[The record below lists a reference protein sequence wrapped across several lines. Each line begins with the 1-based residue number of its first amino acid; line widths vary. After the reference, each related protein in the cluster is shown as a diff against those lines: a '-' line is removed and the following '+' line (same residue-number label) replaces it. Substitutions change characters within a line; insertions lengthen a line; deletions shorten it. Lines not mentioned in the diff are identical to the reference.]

1 MEYSLRE
8 LCQLSGVSARTLRYY
23 DEIGLLKPVRVDA
36 TRYRYYDDASII
48 TLQTILFYHALRVPL
63 AEIRHLLCVPL
74 SEQSALLKAH
84 LLGLRSQYDALSDLI
99 HRVETTLASMKG
111 DYIMQNSIQFEDLKQ
126 TIVQENEA
134 LYGDELR
141 PLYGDERIAQ
151 SNAKIQGMT
160 QAQYQQAQALS
171 AQLKTT
177 LQKALLEGDPSG
189 TLAQKAFTLHKQ
201 WLCYHW
207 PSYSKQAHKG
217 LAALYL
223 ADERFTA
230 YYDAI
235 APGAAQFLH
244 DAIVSACS

>member
-1 MEYSLRE
+1 
-8 LCQLSGVSARTLRYY
+8 
-23 DEIGLLKPVRVDA
+23 
-36 TRYRYYDDASII
+36 
-48 TLQTILFYHALRVPL
+48 
-63 AEIRHLLCVPL
+63 
-74 SEQSALLKAH
+74 
-84 LLGLRSQYDALSDLI
+84 
-99 HRVETTLASMKG
+99 
-111 DYIMQNSIQFEDLKQ
+111 MQNSIQFEDLKQ

-141 PLYGDERIAQ
+141 PLYGDEQIAQ

>member
-1 MEYSLRE
+1 MEYSLHE

-23 DEIGLLKPVRVDA
+23 DEIGLLKPVRVDV
-36 TRYRYYDDASII
+36 TRYRYYDDTSIT
-48 TLQTILFYHALRVPL
+48 TLQTILFYRALRVPL
-63 AEIRHLLCVPL
+63 SEIRHLLCVPL
-74 SEQSALLKAH
+74 SEQAALLKAH
-84 LLGLRSQYDALSDLI
+84 LLGLLRQYNALGDLI

-111 DYIMQNSIQFEDLKQ
+111 DCMMQNSIQFEELKQ

-134 LYGDELR
+134 LYGEELR
-141 PLYGDERIAQ
+141 HLYGDEQIAQ

-160 QAQYQQAQALS
+160 PAQYQQAQALS
-171 AQLKTT
+171 AQLEAT
-177 LQKALLEGDPSG
+177 LQQALLEGDPSG
-189 TLAQKAFTLHKQ
+189 TLAQKAFALHKQ

-244 DAIVSACS
+244 DAIASACS